1 VEWISALM
9 HAADAADIC
18 DYWKADSQHG
28 KKGNLQDKMRKEM
41 GHFRPDSGTAVLPE
55 GRVLVKRVEQIVRAW
70 SAGDAQKSMDG
81 MNCSMWHALLP
92 QLCAEDALQ
101 KGEAGCK

>member
-28 KKGNLQDKMRKEM
+28 KN
-41 GHFRPDSGTAVLPE
+41 T
-55 GRVLVKRVEQIVRAW
+55 RVMMTHQ
-70 SAGDAQKSMDG
+70 
-81 MNCSMWHALLP
+81 
-92 QLCAEDALQ
+92 
-101 KGEAGCK
+101 